1 MKKQACSTV
10 EELASEARG
19 WEEATMPLLPST
31 GDLRLLKSM
40 MWNGSLGLL
49 GAMAAQN
56 SMLQPIELLYYIA
69 LLHSNTEADRPANS
83 YTFRTL
89 PTCR

>member
-10 EELASEARG
+10 EGLASEARG

-40 MWNGSLGLL
+40 MWNGPLGLL

-56 SMLQPIELLYYIA
+56 SMTQPIELLKHID
-69 LLHSNTEADRPANS
+69 LLHSITKANDLH
-83 YTFRTL
+83 THTL
-89 PTCR
+89 